1 MFREELIDLIKQE
14 AGSSYTWAPYED
26 NLPDGVKWID
36 EEELSEGRWHMIMLT
51 IVEFKGKLFGIEWGR
66 GLTEYQENE
75 FYADKSTVYPVA
87 RVAKTVYTY
96 KRVK

>member
-1 MFREELIDLIKQE
+1 MLQELIALLKQE
-14 AGSSYTWAPYED
+14 AGSSYTWVPYED

-36 EEELSEGRWHMIMLT
+36 EEELDEGRWHMIMLT
-51 IVEFKGKLFGIEWGR
+51 IVEFNGKLFGIEWDR

-75 FYADKSTVYPVA
+75 FDANESTVYPVD
-87 RVAKTVYTY
+87 RVEKTVYTY